1 MELLW
6 VEYPPV
12 AIVVIEWQIE
22 SKSDIPANF
31 KHKAHIRVKS
41 PYMIII
47 EVAIFLTLSLSLSVP
62 SVCSEKKVVNHSY
75 VKVEEQ
81 LLP

>member
-31 KHKAHIRVKS
+31 KHKAHIRVKR

-62 SVCSEKKVVNHSY
+62 SVCSEKKSCKFRHT
-75 VKVEEQ
+75 KK
-81 LLP
+81 LI